1 MYKIS
6 QKEILCEGFL
16 DNIRKITSP
25 IAKTIAGAA
34 GAAKGIAKVVAPKL
48 SGEIGSDIDKLK
60 SIGKGAKDAFT
71 AEKNKQIN
79 STPER
84 FVENELKTKY
94 SSTFDPKSI
103 KIIEKQQD
111 SSVNL
116 NLKDSINP
124 KETKGNR
131 FFVYFE
137 ARKYNETTGNS
148 IEQIGGSTLVRGVA
162 TVLRGS
168 DRKFSLIELKDEKG
182 NAIITQNDNN
192 IKNYDK
198 SVAPYISRTTNPSS
212 LTLDEY
218 ATVIKRAFNLSSREL
233 KDITRDDSVESVL
246 DALKL
251 ITNKAPNA
259 ILDQDDINLIKKV
272 FKDNLIAEKSQINL
286 LKQLNLLN
294 DSYNKKY
301 ELPKH

>member
-1 MYKIS
+1 MSKMSQRELIS
-6 QKEILCEGFL
+6 EGFL
-16 DNIRKITSP
+16 DAVRKT
-25 IAKTIAGAA
+25 AANTLGAVAGGVY
-34 GAAKGIAKVVAPKL
+34 GAAKQV
-48 SGEIGSDIDKLK
+48 
-60 SIGKGAKDAFT
+60 AKDVAAADTSASIFNV
-71 AEKNKQIN
+71 AKQGGRGMASGWRTVSKWQN
-79 STPER
+79 SPTPEK
-84 FVENELKTKY
+84 FVEEELKNNY

-116 NLKDSINP
+116 DLKDSINP

-162 TVLRGS
+162 TVIRGS
-168 DRKFSLIELKDEKG
+168 DRKFSLVELKDENG
-182 NAIITQNDNN
+182 NVITSKDDSI

-198 SVAPYISRTTNPSS
+198 SVAPYISRITNPSTP
-212 LTLDEY
+212 TLDEY

-233 KDITRDDSVESVL
+233 KEITRDSGVVSVL
-246 DALKL
+246 DALKV
-251 ITNKAPNA
+251 ITNKAPDD

-294 DSYNKKY
+294 DSYNKTY
-301 ELPKH
+301 ELSKH